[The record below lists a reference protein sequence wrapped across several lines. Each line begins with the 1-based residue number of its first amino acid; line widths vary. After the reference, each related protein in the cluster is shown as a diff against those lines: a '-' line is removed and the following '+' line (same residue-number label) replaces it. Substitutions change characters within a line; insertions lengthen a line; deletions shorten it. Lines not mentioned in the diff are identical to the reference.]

1 MDKFNFK
8 KKYGQNFLRDDS
20 VVSKIVNE
28 SNIPDNTLVIEV
40 GPGAG
45 ILTKFLAC
53 SARNVLCYE
62 IDRDLE
68 STLNTNLKNYTN
80 VDIIF
85 DDFLKRN
92 IVDDISNYAYD
103 QIYFISNVPYYITT
117 PILMHI
123 MESGLNIDK
132 IVMMIQKEVGDR
144 FAAKPGKKE
153 YSSITVFLNYYYQIK
168 KLFYVSRE
176 EFVPKPNVDS
186 VVISLERKENV
197 AVLNDDEKFFKLV
210 RDSFKFKRKNLK
222 NNLKGYPLDKIESVL
237 QKYNYDLSV
246 RAEELDTNIF
256 VDISNSI

>member
-20 VVSKIVNE
+20 IVSRIVNE

-45 ILTKFLAC
+45 ILTKFLAS

-68 STLNTNLKNYTN
+68 STLNTNLKNYAN
-80 VDIIF
+80 VNIIF

-92 IVDDISNYAYD
+92 IASDISNYSYD

-144 FAAKPGKKE
+144 FAAKPGKKD
-153 YSSITVFLNYYYQIK
+153 YSSITVFLNYYYKIK
-168 KLFYVSRE
+168 KLFNVSRE

-197 AVLNDDEKFFKLV
+197 AVLMDEEKFFKLV
-210 RDSFKFKRKNLK
+210 RDSFQFKRKNLR

>member
-20 VVSKIVNE
+20 IVSRIVNE

-45 ILTKFLAC
+45 ILTKFLAS

-68 STLNTNLKNYTN
+68 STLNTNLKNYAN
-80 VDIIF
+80 VNIIF

-92 IVDDISNYAYD
+92 IASDISNYSYD

-144 FAAKPGKKE
+144 FAAKPGKKD
-153 YSSITVFLNYYYQIK
+153 YSSITVFLNYYYKIK
-168 KLFYVSRE
+168 KLFNVSRE

-197 AVLNDDEKFFKLV
+197 AVLMDEEKFFKLV
-210 RDSFKFKRKNLK
+210 CDSFQFKRKNLR